1 MPLWWFPLQPA
12 GWKLKKEWLP
22 DGWLCLVYFL
32 WNYVFSSLFFLSLLI
47 MSGQHLWPNS
57 IFIKVCGASET
68 QELPPNFIKLAK
80 DAYTPDLMA
89 ASDCMLGKYSAILSV
104 LGLFTALFLFWTCN
118 NSVGCCIGKI
128 GYGTVSEALAYKL
141 PFVFVRRD
149 YFNEEPFLRNMLE
162 VETSRSI
169 VSF

>member
-1 MPLWWFPLQPA
+1 
-12 GWKLKKEWLP
+12 
-22 DGWLCLVYFL
+22 
-32 WNYVFSSLFFLSLLI
+32 
-47 MSGQHLWPNS
+47 
-57 IFIKVCGASET
+57 
-68 QELPPNFIKLAK
+68 
-80 DAYTPDLMA
+80 MA
-89 ASDCMLGKYSAILSV
+89 ASDCML
-104 LGLFTALFLFWTCN
+104 
-118 NSVGCCIGKI
+118 GKI